1 MNTCYFGGKSL
12 PLSLPLEV
20 SFMAKILLVDDDVD
34 FVEINTTVL
43 AKEGYQVLSAHS
55 PQDGMDLLKKEKPDL
70 LILDVMMQE
79 ADDGFAMAQQIRREK
94 NKVPIIM
101 LTSVSKV
108 TGMTFGKDADMVP
121 VNEFF
126 EKPITRDQLLQAV
139 KKYIKK

>member
-1 MNTCYFGGKSL
+1 
-12 PLSLPLEV
+12 
-20 SFMAKILLVDDDVD
+20 
-34 FVEINTTVL
+34 
-43 AKEGYQVLSAHS
+43 
-55 PQDGMDLLKKEKPDL
+55 LLKKEKPDL